1 MKCINEFIARAANRE
16 DNCTGSF
23 WQGRFHSQALLDEK
37 ALIACMAYVDLN
49 PIRAKVA
56 RTPEDSDF
64 TSIQQRIQQ
73 TSRQCLLKDR
83 PELVPFVQAVSNA
96 EERKKGLPLTEVSY
110 LQLVDVTG
118 RALSK
123 GKEGG
128 TIPPNALPILERLGF
143 DETGWMN
150 AAKLFGSKRYRVIGP
165 VDDMRI
171 MAKELRD
178 KSRAWYNGYYEVDR
192 ALKPPV

>member
-1 MKCINEFIARAANRE
+1 MLV
-16 DNCTGSF
+16 S
-23 WQGRFHSQALLDEK
+23 
-37 ALIACMAYVDLN
+37 
-49 PIRAKVA
+49 
-56 RTPEDSDF
+56 
-64 TSIQQRIQQ
+64 SIQQRIQQ
-73 TSRQCLLKDR
+73 TTKQCFLKDR

-118 RALSK
+118 RALSN

-128 TIPPNALPILERLGF
+128 TIPANALPILERLGF
-143 DETGWMN
+143 DEKGWMN

-178 KSRAWYNGYYEVDR
+178 KSRAWYNGYHEIGH
-192 ALKPPV
+192 ALKPPA